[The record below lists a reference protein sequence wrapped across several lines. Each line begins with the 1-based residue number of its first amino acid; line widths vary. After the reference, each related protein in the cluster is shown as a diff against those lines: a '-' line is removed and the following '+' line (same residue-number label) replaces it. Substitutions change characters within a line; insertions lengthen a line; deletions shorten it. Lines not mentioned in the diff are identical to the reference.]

1 MFTFGRSTI
10 ERKAPHQLL
19 RIRIVSIVLNQCE
32 IIASLASQTHLSIEL
47 TGHQVNYIISIVIFI
62 QKEANNIIATISI
75 AFITRMIVVSPCILD
90 QLMDLSRSHCG

>member
-1 MFTFGRSTI
+1 MVQNPSVP
-10 ERKAPHQLL
+10 KAPHQLL
-19 RIRIVSIVLNQCE
+19 RIRIVSIVLNQYE

-47 TGHQVNYIISIVIFI
+47 TGHQVNYIIII
-62 QKEANNIIATISI
+62 QQEANNIIATISI